1 MNEVIN
7 ATVGGLRGPGL
18 TGADKALFDQRVAD
32 AQAASSMVNRA
43 LGGALDTKRNLFDK
57 TRRTLGFLN
66 GDGSINANGGF
77 YTSDFI
83 PILPGGQITA
93 NAAIVGAGSGY
104 VCVYDASLACV
115 GSMQKSG
122 GGDYPAGQP
131 ITAPNTASIRYIRVS
146 AAVGVILPAALTV
159 APGAT
164 PLPAFRAF
172 GMIDRYSTT
181 RSIAAALA
189 TLGQR
194 NLFDPAGIIDD
205 SLLDATNDTVAAAA
219 GYYVT
224 NYMPIFEGQ
233 SLIFA
238 QGMPIGQTKY
248 GLEWLDIDLARI
260 SSVNAPLQ
268 ANTSYLAP
276 PGAAYARCSVSKS
289 DTPIAVFAAYV
300 GTAISAE
307 AVSGPIADRVGAAQL
322 SRSALFAGQSSETN
336 LFDPK
341 RVTRAAYRN
350 IETGEVVA
358 NPAACFTHDM
368 PLMPGLPVIL
378 SAGNTF
384 GIDKA
389 GLAWLDYFGRII
401 GKVPPPLV
409 AGMPYMP
416 PKAACGWF
424 ANYPIDAPP
433 VPFFG
438 VGTTLPVGYR
448 GSGNVDASRAKTFA
462 NLNWVGLGDSI
473 MAQGKWAIVAHA
485 LMRTAKFQNWG
496 VSGSKMADILTGRSA
511 ADFAAFD
518 LCAIS
523 SSTNDFGAQTPLGQP
538 TDAPGAATF
547 YGVTKLNIETL
558 RGWKPDMRTF
568 LTTPLHRGDEFKP
581 QNGGPIVYPLR
592 AYRDAILECGLI
604 YSVPV
609 YDQYARSGIGPG
621 NFATYM
627 QADQFD
633 NLHPNDLGGR
643 LIGRQLATWIEGL
656 GSGGLF

>member
-1 MNEVIN
+1 MTEVIN
-7 ATVGGLRGPGL
+7 ASVGGLRGPGL

-32 AQAASSMVNRA
+32 AQAASSTVNRA
-43 LGGALDTKRNLFDK
+43 LGGALDEKRNLFDK

-66 GDGSINANGGF
+66 GDGSINANGGY

-131 ITAPNTASIRYIRVS
+131 ITAPSTASIRYIRVS
-146 AAVGVILPAALTV
+146 AALGTILPAALTV

-164 PLPAFRAF
+164 RFPTYRAF

-181 RSIAAALA
+181 RSIATALA
-189 TLGQR
+189 ALGQR
-194 NLFDPAGIIDD
+194 NIFDPASIIDD
-205 SLLDATNDTVAAAA
+205 SLLDATDDTVAAAA

-224 NYMPIFEGQ
+224 NYMPVFEGQ

-238 QGMPIGQTKY
+238 QAIPIGQAKY
-248 GLEWLDIDLARI
+248 GLEWCDIDLARI
-260 SSVNAPLQ
+260 SSINAPLQ
-268 ANTSYLAP
+268 ANTQYPAP

-289 DTPIAVFAAYV
+289 DTPIGTFAAYV
-300 GTAISAE
+300 GATISAE
-307 AVSGPIADRVGAAQL
+307 AVSGPIADRASAAQL
-322 SRSALFAGQSSETN
+322 ARSALFAAQGSETN
-336 LFDPK
+336 LFDPS

-368 PLMPGLPVIL
+368 PLMPGLPVIF
-378 SAGNTF
+378 SAGNAF
-384 GIDKA
+384 SIAAA
-389 GLAWLDYFGRII
+389 GLAWLDYSGKII
-401 GKVPPPLV
+401 GSIPPPLV
-409 AGMPYMP
+409 AGTPYMP
-416 PKAACGWF
+416 PKGACSWY
-424 ANYPIDAPP
+424 ANFPIDAPP

-438 VGTTLPVGYR
+438 IGTTLPVGYR

-462 NLNWVGLGDSI
+462 NGNWAMSGDSI
-473 MAQGKWAIVAHA
+473 VAQGKWTIVAHA
-485 LMRTAKFQNWG
+485 LMRAARFQNWG
-496 VSGSKMADILTGRSA
+496 DSGTKMGDILTARSA
-511 ADFAAFD
+511 ADFTNID
-518 LCAIS
+518 LYGIS
-523 SSTNDFGAQTPLGQP
+523 SGTNDFGAQTALGSP
-538 TDAPGAATF
+538 ADAAGAATF
-547 YGVTKLNIETL
+547 YGAIKQIIETV
-558 RGWKPDMRTF
+558 RGWKPDVRMF
-568 LTTPLHRGDEFKP
+568 FMTPLHRGDEFKP

-627 QADQFD
+627 QADDFD
-633 NLHPNDLGGR
+633 NLHPNDSGGR

-656 GSGGLF
+656 GSGAAL